1 MMKIF
6 KRLRREE
13 DGQSLIMVVLLLGVL
28 LSFSALIV
36 DVGLLYAEK
45 SKLQNAADAAALAG
59 AQVLPNKTL
68 AQGFVETYAG
78 LNGVPA
84 SDISNIS
91 YPGGENKQ
99 IKVEVESEVPYIFAN
114 FLNLVG
120 TSTNVTA
127 SAVAEVEYHWDGE
140 ALPLVNTGH
149 IYKSEDIILRTNTSP
164 GDKTQIYDFYKK
176 TNSLGINSY
185 YVKYSDGVV
194 IDQGNG
200 NTTSNIDGSLKL
212 NNVLTDIFQSTKA
225 GDKFYLLSIKSDII
239 DNFMKHDGEIK
250 VNLADGTSVMRTLK
264 NGGLKNGDNIDPSM
278 LILLEVAYIDRKTA
292 NDTEI
297 EMKYIKEYDIF
308 NNIFPEGN
316 ENSSKTTSKLIE

>member
-78 LNGVPA
+78 SNGVPA